1 MKLTVVKLVAVL
13 ALGLFAAPLTARGQ
27 QTTAKPVIGILSG
40 ASRPGPV
47 EAAFKQ
53 GLSEAGYVEGRN
65 LTIEYRGAAG
75 QFDRLP
81 TLAAELVSH
90 QVALIAT
97 VTLPG
102 ALAAKMATRTIPIVF
117 VVGEDP
123 VKAGLVASLNRPGG
137 NVTGISSFMN
147 VLVAKRLELLG
158 EIAPAGSVLAWLVN
172 PDNPNAEPDARAVQ
186 SAAGALRQKLIVV
199 RAANDRD
206 IEAAFTILVRE
217 RVGGLGVNIDPFF
230 SSRRA
235 NIIALA
241 ARHKLP
247 TIYISADFAT
257 AGGLM
262 SYGANTADLW
272 RQAGLYAARILKGE
286 NAAALPVM
294 QPTKFELVINM
305 GTARALGMTV
315 PPSLL
320 LRADQVIE

>member
-1 MKLTVVKLVAVL
+1 MKLTVVKLVPVL
-13 ALGLFAAPLTARGQ
+13 ALLLFAAPLTAHGQ
-27 QTTAKPVIGILSG
+27 QTAKPVIGILSV
-40 ASRPGPV
+40 ASRAGPG

-53 GLSEAGYVEGRN
+53 GLSEAGYVESRN

-81 TLAAELVSH
+81 ALAAELVSH

-102 ALAAKMATRTIPIVF
+102 ALAAKTATRTIPIVF

-147 VLVAKRLELLG
+147 VLVAKRLELLR
-158 EIAPAGSVLAWLVN
+158 EIAPVGSVLAWLVN

-186 SAAGALRQKLIVV
+186 AAAEALRQKLMVV
-199 RAANDRD
+199 KAGNDRD

-230 SSRRA
+230 ISRRA
-235 NIIALA
+235 DIVALA

-262 SYGANTADLW
+262 SYGADTADLW
-272 RQAGLYAARILKGE
+272 RQAGRYAARILKGE
-286 NAAALPVM
+286 NPAALPVM

-305 GTARALGMTV
+305 GTARALGLTV